1 MTALLSVLPLPYRLL
16 GLALLVAA
24 VWGHGWIKGANH
36 GESKLAAFV
45 AETRLAG
52 VKAQAAADARASADR
67 DRKAAAD
74 ASYRKALAR
83 AGADLERLRNADS
96 RTIYLPAAPAS
107 AGSADRI
114 TFDRRQLESAIRAL
128 DQGVQG
134 LVDEGSDA
142 QLKLDTAIRWAA
154 QSPQ

>member
-1 MTALLSVLPLPYRLL
+1 MTALLAVLPLPYRAL
-16 GLALLVAA
+16 GLALLVVA

-45 AETRLAG
+45 SETRLAG
-52 VKAQAAADARASADR
+52 VKAQAMADARAAADR

-114 TFDRRQLESAIRAL
+114 TFDRRELESAIRAL
-128 DQGVQG
+128 DQGVQK
-134 LVDEGSDA
+134 LVDQGSEA
-142 QLKLDTAIRWAA
+142 QLKLDTAIRWA
-154 QSPQ
+154 QQP